1 MVDTGQARDVTDQ
14 LVQESGLQQVSLL
27 SYERLLS
34 EDNIL
39 GSSRVS
45 AQQSPVDES
54 SVSQIRILTLLS
66 GQRQDL
72 IK

>member
-27 SYERLLS
+27 SYERLLC

-45 AQQSPVDES
+45 AQQSPVDEA

>member
-27 SYERLLS
+27 SYERFLS
-34 EDNIL
+34 KNNIL

-45 AQQSPVDES
+45 AQQSPVDEA

-72 IK
+72 MK

>member
-34 EDNIL
+34 ENNIL

>member
-1 MVDTGQARDVTDQ
+1 MVDTGQARDVTNQ

-34 EDNIL
+34 ENNIL